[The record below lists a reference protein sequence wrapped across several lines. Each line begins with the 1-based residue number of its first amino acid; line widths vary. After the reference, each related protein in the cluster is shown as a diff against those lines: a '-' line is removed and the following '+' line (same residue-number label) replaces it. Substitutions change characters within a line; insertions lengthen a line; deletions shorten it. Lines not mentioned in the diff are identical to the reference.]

1 MNYVSSAAKIAK
13 NHIFDGNL
21 GIYSETGCGKSLKC
35 AVSVKEMIPFS
46 ICRIIRRLMIL

>member
-35 AVSVKEMIPFS
+35 EADSKG
-46 ICRIIRRLMIL
+46 